1 MAKIAELTDEQA
13 TAFGHAFLRWMTDED
28 PAKVARF
35 FPDLDPHGVVDTEAA
50 DIGRAVLEDLI
61 AERFV
66 KDTP

>member
-1 MAKIAELTDEQA
+1 MARIADLTDEQA

-28 PAKVARF
+28 PAKVAQF
-35 FPDLDPHGVVDTEAA
+35 FPDLDPHVIVDSEAA

-66 KDTP
+66 KKTP